1 MGWKGGGARKHASE
15 ILGSHGGKLASMK
28 MTCLL
33 RWCSV
38 QSGRTQV
45 TGNSTEHES
54 ACETDEGIFPP
65 KFRVVS
71 CVIINL
77 QVFTTLFKHRSHTA
91 LNKMG
96 NDN

>member
-1 MGWKGGGARKHASE
+1 
-15 ILGSHGGKLASMK
+15 
-28 MTCLL
+28 
-33 RWCSV
+33 V

-71 CVIINL
+71 CVILNL
-77 QVFTTLFKHRSHTA
+77 QVFTTLFKTQKSYSTE
-91 LNKMG
+91 
-96 NDN
+96 